1 MGNILIG
8 VFAITLCL
16 INSVVWTLITNMPLV
31 GAGWLLAAGLCIF
44 LQKWSLP
51 W

>member
-16 INSVVWTLITNMPLV
+16 INSVVWTLITNMPLIGV
-31 GAGWLLAAGLCIF
+31 GWLLAAGICFF